1 MKKVITFG
9 LDQHE
14 NMSIAN
20 LIVPENFTVHEA
32 EISVD
37 LIAYPG
43 FLFII
48 NPWAMKDEEFNDLID
63 FYLLF
68 SIDEISETLVFI
80 KDISLPEALKEKFL
94 IYGDFSELVPE
105 LKNILLSAYQNYS
118 VQ

>member
-14 NMSIAN
+14 NMCLAN
-20 LIVPENFTVHEA
+20 LIAPENFTVQKA

-48 NPWAMKDEEFNDLID
+48 NPEAMNDD
-63 FYLLF
+63 
-68 SIDEISETLVFI
+68 
-80 KDISLPEALKEKFL
+80 
-94 IYGDFSELVPE
+94 
-105 LKNILLSAYQNYS
+105 
-118 VQ
+118 

>member
-14 NMSIAN
+14 NMCLAN
-20 LIVPENFTVHEA
+20 LIAPENFTVQKA

-48 NPWAMKDEEFNDLID
+48 NPEAMNDDEFNDVMD

-80 KDISLPEALKEKFL
+80 RDITLPEALKEKFL
-94 IYGDFSELVPE
+94 VYADFSELLPE
-105 LKNILLSAYQNYS
+105 LENILLSAHQNES